1 MARLIDRLL
10 PRQEEERSFP
20 PGRLADALAYGGN
33 RYLLGGTT
41 TQTSYGPAESSFPVS
56 AKHAVLS
63 NGMVYGLVRRRV
75 EMFAQARLVFKR
87 LGSGP
92 KPMAADVLTTAA
104 LAPVDNPV
112 QMLARMELDVA
123 VAGNSY
129 WVLDAGRLWR
139 LPPED
144 VSIVVGSRTETNDP
158 PSAWDAEI
166 IGYVYQPRSSTDPMV
181 EVFMPGEV
189 CHYRP
194 EEDPDARFRGMSWLR
209 PALEDIASDNGARRY
224 VTKFF
229 DNAATPNLAF
239 VFPPEVQQAYVEAFR
254 DAFLAKHEGVDRSFR
269 TAFIGGGADPKVIG
283 SALKDVDTE
292 HVRQQIHAD
301 LCMAAGI
308 PPMAAGIQT
317 GTYANTKESNR
328 AFADVKGRFL
338 WLALVE
344 ALRPVIPAPAGTEL
358 WYDVSGVSA
367 LQSDALDDAE
377 VLARQAQTMRTLVD
391 GGFDPMSVVGAVSTG
406 DLATVSHS
414 GLVSVQLLPPGQ
426 GDQSTSSSS
435 GDGADNSDVLD
446 VAIAA
451 QRLYLA
457 VTNGLITTDEAR
469 EQLNK
474 LGAGLPIPMP
484 NQGGQ

>member
-10 PRQEEERSFP
+10 PARAEAEERMSL
-20 PGRLADALAYGGN
+20 GQLAEIMAYGGG
-33 RYLLGGTT
+33 RYLLSGGTT

-129 WVLDAGRLWR
+129 WVARDGQLWR

-144 VSIVVGSRTETNDP
+144 VSIVVGSDTETADP
-158 PSAWDAEI
+158 ASAWDARI
-166 IGYVYQPRSSTDPMV
+166 VGYVYSPKTTSAPAT
-181 EVFMPGEV
+181 EVFFPGEV

-229 DNAATPNLAF
+229 EHHATANLAI
-239 VFPPEVQQAYVEAFR
+239 VFPPEVQLATVQAFKEAF
-254 DAFLAKHEGVDRSFR
+254 DSKYEGVERAWR
-269 TAFIGGGADPKVIG
+269 TMFIGGGADPRVLG
-283 SALKDVDTE
+283 SPLKDLDTE

-344 ALRPVIPAPAGTEL
+344 ALRPVIEAPSGTEL
-358 WYDVSGVSA
+358 WYDVTGVSA

-377 VLARQAQTMRTLVD
+377 VLSRQAQTMATLVNS
-391 GGFDPMSVVGAVSTG
+391 GFDPMPVVSAVTTG

-426 GDQSTSSSS
+426 GD
-435 GDGADNSDVLD
+435 
-446 VAIAA
+446 
-451 QRLYLA
+451 
-457 VTNGLITTDEAR
+457 TT
-469 EQLNK
+469 
-474 LGAGLPIPMP
+474 G
-484 NQGGQ
+484 GGQ

>member
-10 PRQEEERSFP
+10 PQTAEARSFP
-20 PGRLADALAYGGN
+20 PGWFADALAYNGG
-33 RYLLGGTT
+33 RYLLSGGTM

-56 AKHAVLS
+56 AKSAVLS

-129 WVLDAGRLWR
+129 WVLDSGRLWR

-144 VSIVVGSRTETNDP
+144 VSIVIGSRTETDDP
-158 PSAWDAEI
+158 PAAWDAEI
-166 IGYVYQPRSSTDPMV
+166 IGYVYQPRSSRAVLT

-209 PALEDIASDNGARRY
+209 PALEDVAGANSARRY

-229 DNAATPNLAF
+229 DNHATANLAF
-239 VFPPEVQQAYVEAFR
+239 VFPVETQLATVQAFKEAFDAKHAGVQQAWKTMFV
-254 DAFLAKHEGVDRSFR
+254 
-269 TAFIGGGADPKVIG
+269 GGGADPKVLG
-283 SALKDVDTE
+283 SPLKDLDTE
-292 HVRQQIHAD
+292 HIRQAIYAD

-338 WLALVE
+338 WLALVD
-344 ALRPVIPAPAGTEL
+344 ALRPVIEPPSGTEL

-367 LQSDALDDAE
+367 LQSDALDDAQ
-377 VLARQAQTMRTLVD
+377 VMNLQAQTMRTLWD
-391 GGFDPMSVVGAVSTG
+391 GGAEPSSVVGAVTTG

-426 GDQSTSSSS
+426 
-435 GDGADNSDVLD
+435 AD
-446 VAIAA
+446 
-451 QRLYLA
+451 
-457 VTNGLITTDEAR
+457 
-469 EQLNK
+469 
-474 LGAGLPIPMP
+474 
-484 NQGGQ
+484 QGGGQ